1 MNRREFFSRLGL
13 AAAPFILPSAL
24 WANNGKRTALGAIQ
38 VGVIGVGKQG
48 GGLLGGFLRRDEV
61 RVVAVCDVDRE
72 KLAEAKRRVEEYYS
86 NKFKRTYKG
95 CRETIDFREIV
106 EADDID
112 AVVIATPDHW
122 HALPSVLAMRNGK
135 DVYCEKPLSLTITE
149 ARLMRDEA
157 RRTGRILQTGSQQRS
172 SDHFRFACELVR
184 NGYIGEVK
192 RVRVSIA
199 TGFLPH
205 PIECDLPA
213 EPVPEVLDWDRWQ
226 GQAPERPFNAILAP
240 PISFDGFPAW
250 RNYRPYSGGGM
261 TDWGAHH
268 FDIAQWGL
276 GRDGSGPVEIIPAKL
291 SDNGYLTYRYDDG
304 IEMTADF
311 EDNFIRFEG
320 THGAVQVNRGYLRTE
335 PQSLQSVTL
344 KPSEIHLY
352 ESKDHIGDF
361 ISAIRRRHLP
371 ICDVSIGASSVIVC
385 HLGNLAEQLGR
396 TLRWDPVNE
405 RFIDDDEANRL
416 CSRAQRSPYRI

>member
-1 MNRREFFSRLGL
+1 MINDKTMDRREFFSRLGL
-13 AAAPFILPSAL
+13 AAAPLILPSAL
-24 WANNGKRTALGAIQ
+24 WANTGKRTALGAIQ

-135 DVYCEKPLSLTITE
+135 DVYCEKPLSLTIAE

-184 NGYIGEVK
+184 NG
-192 RVRVSIA
+192 
-199 TGFLPH
+199 
-205 PIECDLPA
+205 
-213 EPVPEVLDWDRWQ
+213 
-226 GQAPERPFNAILAP
+226 
-240 PISFDGFPAW
+240 
-250 RNYRPYSGGGM
+250 
-261 TDWGAHH
+261 
-268 FDIAQWGL
+268 
-276 GRDGSGPVEIIPAKL
+276 
-291 SDNGYLTYRYDDG
+291 
-304 IEMTADF
+304 
-311 EDNFIRFEG
+311 
-320 THGAVQVNRGYLRTE
+320 
-335 PQSLQSVTL
+335 
-344 KPSEIHLY
+344 
-352 ESKDHIGDF
+352 
-361 ISAIRRRHLP
+361 
-371 ICDVSIGASSVIVC
+371 
-385 HLGNLAEQLGR
+385 
-396 TLRWDPVNE
+396 
-405 RFIDDDEANRL
+405 
-416 CSRAQRSPYRI
+416 